1 MTCIL
6 SLWLPVLLSAVLV
19 FVASSVIHMLLTYH
33 VGDAGPVPDQEK
45 AADALRGLE
54 IPPGDYAIPRASSM
68 KEMNTPEFAE
78 QLKRGPVVFLTVL
91 PNGLLNVGRS
101 LGQWFVYCV
110 VVGAVAGYTAGLT
123 LAPGA
128 EYGLVFRVVGIVAFA
143 GYALAIPQSTIWWY
157 RSWRF
162 TLLTMFDGVIYA
174 LLTAGTFGWL
184 WPS

>member
-6 SLWLPVLLSAVLV
+6 SLWLPILLSAVLV
-19 FVASSVIHMLLTYH
+19 FVASSIIHMLLSYH
-33 VGDAGPVPDQEK
+33 VGDAGPVPDQDK
-45 AADALRGLE
+45 VMDALRPFG
-54 IPPGDYAIPRASSM
+54 IPPGDYAVPRAASM
-68 KEMNTPEFAE
+68 KEMNTPEFAK
-78 QLKRGPVVFLTVL
+78 QLKRGPVAFLTVL
-91 PNGLLNVGRS
+91 PNGPMAIGRS

-123 LAPGA
+123 IPPDAD
-128 EYGLVFRVVGIVAFA
+128 YGLVFRVVGLVAFA
-143 GYALAIPQSTIWWY
+143 SYALAIPQSSIWWY
-157 RSWRF
+157 RGWRF

>member
-1 MTCIL
+1 MVSIA

-33 VGDAGPVPDQEK
+33 VADAGPVPDQEK
-45 AADALRGLE
+45 AADALRGLA

-101 LGQWFVYCV
+101 LAQWFVYCV
-110 VVGAVAGYTAGLT
+110 VVGAVAGYAAGIT

-128 EYGLVFRVVGIVAFA
+128 DYGLVFRVVGTVAFA

-162 TLLTMFDGVIYA
+162 TLTTMFDGVIYA
-174 LLTAGTFGWL
+174 LLTAGAFGWL
-184 WPS
+184 WPA

>member
-1 MTCIL
+1 MVSIA

-33 VGDAGPVPDQEK
+33 VADAGPVPDQKK

-91 PNGLLNVGRS
+91 PDGLLNVGRS
-101 LGQWFVYCV
+101 LAQWFVYCV
-110 VVGAVAGYTAGLT
+110 IVGAVAGYAAGVT

-128 EYGLVFRVVGIVAFA
+128 DYGLVFRVVGTVAFA
-143 GYALAIPQSTIWWY
+143 GYALALPQSTIWWY

-162 TLLTMFDGVIYA
+162 TLTTMFDGVIYA
-174 LLTAGTFGWL
+174 LLTAGAFGWL
-184 WPS
+184 WPA

>member
-1 MTCIL
+1 MVSIA

-33 VGDAGPVPDQEK
+33 VADAGPVPDQEK
-45 AADALRGLE
+45 AADALRGLA

-110 VVGAVAGYTAGLT
+110 IVGAVAGYTAGIT

-128 EYGLVFRVVGIVAFA
+128 DYGLVFRVVGTVAFA

-162 TLLTMFDGVIYA
+162 TLTTMFDGVIYA
-174 LLTAGTFGWL
+174 LLTAGAFGWL
-184 WPS
+184 WPA

>member
-1 MTCIL
+1 M
-6 SLWLPVLLSAVLV
+6 
-19 FVASSVIHMLLTYH
+19 
-33 VGDAGPVPDQEK
+33 
-45 AADALRGLE
+45 RGLA

-78 QLKRGPVVFLTVL
+78 QLKRGPVMFLTVL

-101 LGQWFVYCV
+101 LAQWFVYCV
-110 VVGAVAGYTAGLT
+110 IVGAVAGYTAGIT

-128 EYGLVFRVVGIVAFA
+128 DYGLVFRVVGTVAFA

-162 TLLTMFDGVIYA
+162 TLTTMFDGVIYA
-174 LLTAGTFGWL
+174 LLTAGAFGWL
-184 WPS
+184 WPA

>member
-1 MTCIL
+1 MVSIA

-33 VGDAGPVPDQEK
+33 VADAGPVPDQEK
-45 AADALRGLE
+45 AADALRGLA

-101 LGQWFVYCV
+101 LAQWFVYCV
-110 VVGAVAGYTAGLT
+110 IVGAVAGYTAGIT

-128 EYGLVFRVVGIVAFA
+128 DYGLVFRVVGTVAFA

-162 TLLTMFDGVIYA
+162 TLTTMFDGVIYA
-174 LLTAGTFGWL
+174 LLTAGAFGWL
-184 WPS
+184 WP

>member
-6 SLWLPVLLSAVLV
+6 SLWLPILLSAVLV
-19 FVASSVIHMLLTYH
+19 FVASSVIHMLLAYH
-33 VGDAGPVPDQEK
+33 VGDAGPVPEQEK

-91 PNGLLNVGRS
+91 PNGPLAVGKS
-101 LGQWFVYCV
+101 LGQWFVYCL

-123 LAPGA
+123 LGRRP
-128 EYGLVFRVVGIVAFA
+128 
-143 GYALAIPQSTIWWY
+143 STGSSSASSASWPSPAT
-157 RSWRF
+157 RWRF
-162 TLLTMFDGVIYA
+162 RRAPSGGTG
-174 LLTAGTFGWL
+174 AGAS
-184 WPS
+184 PC

>member
-1 MTCIL
+1 MVSIA

-33 VGDAGPVPDQEK
+33 VADAGPVPDQEK
-45 AADALRGLE
+45 AADALRGLA

-101 LGQWFVYCV
+101 LAQWFVYCV
-110 VVGAVAGYTAGLT
+110 IIGAVAGYTAGIT
-123 LAPGA
+123 LGPGA
-128 EYGLVFRVVGIVAFA
+128 DYGLVFRVVGTVAFA

-162 TLLTMFDGVIYA
+162 TLTTMFDGVIYA
-174 LLTAGTFGWL
+174 LLTAGAFGWL
-184 WPS
+184 WPA